1 MYRLAGIFFI
11 LAGCIGWGNGKV
23 GQERDR
29 IRHLRSLV
37 QIFDRMQSEIAYGK
51 HTLPEICLLL
61 TTVREEHYSAC
72 FRRMYERS
80 TEGDGTGIPRIWK
93 EEFRDCL
100 DKLPLREEE
109 RETVLTL
116 PDHLCFQEGDKAG
129 RQDRTGRRVS
139 GGEMQAGRGNLREQI
154 ENDTQRQYSDGIA
167 VGDPSA
173 VMGINREDR

>member
-72 FRRMYERS
+72 FRRIYERS

-116 PDHLCFQEGDKAG
+116 PDHLCFQEGE
-129 RQDRTGRRVS
+129 RQADRIG
-139 GGEMQAGRGNLREQI
+139 QAGEFLAERCRLAEGTY
-154 ENDTQRQYSDGIA
+154 ENRSKMIRSVSILTGLLLAILLL
-167 VGDPSA
+167 
-173 VMGINREDR
+173 